1 MYRINEEELNE
12 IKEKFKEI
20 ISYSQEIAQPKVDK
34 LFDLWLE
41 NKKSYIELF
50 DGKLIYELPEPVS
63 FEMTEKDKKSKFEDF
78 LTSMDTYV
86 NTNNDFVDFLEFE
99 RDGFFSN
106 TVCEEYRTRTGE
118 KIPKGMKL
126 VKAFKYFIEDK
137 ELLTELQMEASR
149 IIQKDKI
156 TGRLC
161 FSVHPL
167 DFLSSSENAHN
178 WRSCHALDGEYRSG
192 NLSYMVDSSTIIV
205 YLKSDE
211 DAVLPNFPPSIKWN
225 NKKWRMLLFLS
236 NDWAMA
242 FAGRQYPFSSDTA
255 LTLIKSM
262 FLDRKIGERYR
273 TELFGEQY
281 WSDWD
286 NSYITNFKNLNN
298 DKIYLTDRYLVLN
311 YKLVPMRSL
320 ITDKSELHYN
330 DLLHSSYYIPFYTY
344 RKTFSSNYGKNTTHF
359 DIGGEVPCLYCE
371 NSNLFH
377 PQSMLCYDHEMEFGI
392 LEDGFIICDFC
403 GERIPESEANFL
415 LSGYRICNSCLEN
428 EDIAVCAEC
437 GEMDRKSD
445 LIYDEISE
453 EWYCKYCFDRLSR
466 E

>member
-86 NTNNDFVDFLEFE
+86 NINDDFIDFLEVE

-106 TVCEEYRTRTGE
+106 TVCGEYRTRTGE

-225 NKKWRMLLFLS
+225 
-236 NDWAMA
+236 
-242 FAGRQYPFSSDTA
+242 
-255 LTLIKSM
+255 
-262 FLDRKIGERYR
+262 
-273 TELFGEQY
+273 
-281 WSDWD
+281 
-286 NSYITNFKNLNN
+286 
-298 DKIYLTDRYLVLN
+298 
-311 YKLVPMRSL
+311 
-320 ITDKSELHYN
+320 
-330 DLLHSSYYIPFYTY
+330 
-344 RKTFSSNYGKNTTHF
+344 
-359 DIGGEVPCLYCE
+359 
-371 NSNLFH
+371 
-377 PQSMLCYDHEMEFGI
+377 
-392 LEDGFIICDFC
+392 II
-403 GERIPESEANFL
+403 R
-415 LSGYRICNSCLEN
+415 
-428 EDIAVCAEC
+428 
-437 GEMDRKSD
+437 
-445 LIYDEISE
+445 
-453 EWYCKYCFDRLSR
+453 
-466 E
+466 

>member
-1 MYRINEEELNE
+1 MSGLYRISEEELNE

-86 NTNNDFVDFLEFE
+86 NINDDFIDFLEAE

-106 TVCEEYRTRTGE
+106 TVCEEYRTRSGE

-137 ELLTELQMEASR
+137 ELLTELQMAASQ

-192 NLSYMVDSSTIIV
+192 NLSYMVDSSTVIV

-211 DAVLPNFPPSIKWN
+211 DAVLPNFPPSVKWN

-255 LTLIKSM
+255 LTLIRSM
-262 FLDRKIGERYR
+262 FLDRKIGELYKEPFRER
-273 TELFGEQY
+273 Y

-286 NSYITNFKNLNN
+286 NSYITNFKNL
-298 DKIYLTDRYLVLN
+298 K
-311 YKLVPMRSL
+311 K
-320 ITDKSELHYN
+320 
-330 DLLHSSYYIPFYTY
+330 
-344 RKTFSSNYGKNTTHF
+344 
-359 DIGGEVPCLYCE
+359 
-371 NSNLFH
+371 
-377 PQSMLCYDHEMEFGI
+377 
-392 LEDGFIICDFC
+392 
-403 GERIPESEANFL
+403 
-415 LSGYRICNSCLEN
+415 
-428 EDIAVCAEC
+428 
-437 GEMDRKSD
+437 
-445 LIYDEISE
+445 
-453 EWYCKYCFDRLSR
+453 
-466 E
+466 

>member
-1 MYRINEEELNE
+1 MTKEEA
-12 IKEKFKEI
+12 IKLVQADFDNVI
-20 ISYSQEIAQPKVDK
+20 TYSQNYCQDLYSDK
-34 LFDLWLE
+34 ILDQWYE
-41 NKKSYIELF
+41 NKKDFIKSM
-50 DGKLIYELPEPVS
+50 GGLIYEIKTPVN
-63 FEMTEKDKKSKFEDF
+63 FELSLEEQAKKIDKFIKALRDIYHNEDLGWF
-78 LTSMDTYV
+78 V
-86 NTNNDFVDFLEFE
+86 NANRN
-99 RDGFFSN
+99 GFFSN
-106 TVCEEYRTRTGE
+106 YVVNNYEYNGK

-262 FLDRKIGERYR
+262 FLERKIGERYR
-273 TELFGEQY
+273 TELFGEPY

-298 DKIYLTDRYLVLN
+298 DKIYLKDRYLVLN
-311 YKLVPMRSL
+311 YNLVSLRSL

-344 RKTFSSNYGKNTTHF
+344 RKSFSSRYGTNTTHF

-392 LEDGFIICDFC
+392 LEDGFITCDFC